1 MIKLIQATQMEHK
14 SFDIEVKNIDEQGR
28 FTAYASTFG
37 NVDKVNDTVVKG
49 AFSKTLDNR
58 NLKDIFMFW
67 QHKTDII
74 IGEWL
79 SMKEDEKGLLV
90 EGQLFINDI
99 QQAKEAFF
107 LMKQGL
113 IKKLSIGF
121 ALIKKSFSA
130 GKRILEEID
139 LKEISPVTF
148 PADEH
153 ASIIGVKSMKDLDI
167 RQFEQKLRDVGF
179 SQKEA
184 KAVCADGFKGLQRDA
199 VDLDEQQVKTDDWS
213 EVINLL
219 KEFKL

>member
-1 MIKLIQATQMEHK
+1 MEHK

-37 NVDKVNDTVVKG
+37 NKDRVDDIVVKG
-49 AFSKTLDNR
+49 AFTKTLER
-58 NLKDIFMFW
+58 TNLKDIFMFW
-67 QHKTDII
+67 QHKTDVI
-74 IGEWL
+74 IGEWI
-79 SMKEDEKGLLV
+79 SMVEDEKGLLV
-90 EGQLFINDI
+90 EGQLFIDNI

-121 ALIKKSFSA
+121 ALIKKSFDS
-130 GKRILEEID
+130 GIRMLEEID

-148 PADEH
+148 PANEEAD
-153 ASIIGVKSMKDLDI
+153 ILGVKNMKDLDI
-167 RQFEQKLRDVGF
+167 RQFEQKLRDVGL

-184 KAVCADGFKGLQRDA
+184 KAVCADGFKGLQRDDVNEEENKA
-199 VDLDEQQVKTDDWS
+199 DWS
-213 EVINLL
+213 DVIKHI

>member
-1 MIKLIQATQMEHK
+1 MEHK